1 MPPIS
6 MTMVAVKTFN
16 PFSNQLRKQ
25 ITTLYR
31 SKLRLAK
38 QMGYSSKLP
47 INTDL
52 INSNFLSNKRLL
64 HLAKK
69 RNCGQIVWT
78 NVRHQYKY
86 TLERFD
92 NEPLALIETTDAFLD
107 YGFEML
113 RRINCLR
120 DMYVKENYYRREGMK
135 KLNLREIIP
144 SDSIIWDGPS
154 G

>member
-1 MPPIS
+1 
-6 MTMVAVKTFN
+6 MTMVVVKTIN
-16 PFSNQLRKQ
+16 PLANQHRKQ
-25 ITTLYR
+25 MTTLYR

-38 QMGYSSKLP
+38 QMGYSSKSP
-47 INTDL
+47 INTGL

-69 RNCGQIVWT
+69 KNCGQIVWT

-86 TLERFD
+86 TLEKFE
-92 NEPLALIETTDAFLD
+92 NEPLALIDTTDAFLD

-120 DMYVKENYYRREGMK
+120 DMYAKENIYRRIAMDKLDMK
-135 KLNLREIIP
+135 DVIS
-144 SDSIIWDGPS
+144 SDAIIWDGPS

>member
-1 MPPIS
+1 
-6 MTMVAVKTFN
+6 MTMVAVKTIN
-16 PFSNQLRKQ
+16 PFSNQHRKQ
-25 ITTLYR
+25 MTTLYR

-86 TLERFD
+86 TLEKFE
-92 NEPLALIETTDAFLD
+92 NEPLALIDTTDTFLD

-113 RRINCLR
+113 RRVNCLR
-120 DMYVKENYYRREGMK
+120 DMYDKENIYRRTAMDKLDMK
-135 KLNLREIIP
+135 EVI
-144 SDSIIWDGPS
+144 SGDAIIWGGPS

>member
-1 MPPIS
+1 MAPIP
-6 MTMVAVKTFN
+6 MTIVAVTTMT
-16 PFSNQLRKQ
+16 PFSNQIKKQ
-25 ITTLYR
+25 VMTLYR

-47 INTDL
+47 VNTDL

-78 NVRHQYKY
+78 NVQHQYKY
-86 TLERFD
+86 TLERFE
-92 NEPLALIETTDAFLD
+92 NEPLALIDTTDAFLD

-113 RRINCLR
+113 RRINNLR
-120 DMYVKENYYRREGMK
+120 DIYAKENYYRRESMK
-135 KLNLREIIP
+135 KLNLKELIP
-144 SDSIIWDGPS
+144 SNSIIWDGPS

>member
-1 MPPIS
+1 
-6 MTMVAVKTFN
+6 MTIVAVKTIN
-16 PFSNQLRKQ
+16 PFSNQHRKQ

-38 QMGYSSKLP
+38 QMGYSSKLS
-47 INTDL
+47 INTGL

-69 RNCGQIVWT
+69 KNCGQIVWT

-86 TLERFD
+86 TLEKFE

-120 DMYVKENYYRREGMK
+120 DMYAKENIYRRIAMDKLDMK
-135 KLNLREIIP
+135 EVIS
-144 SDSIIWDGPS
+144 SDAIIWDGPS